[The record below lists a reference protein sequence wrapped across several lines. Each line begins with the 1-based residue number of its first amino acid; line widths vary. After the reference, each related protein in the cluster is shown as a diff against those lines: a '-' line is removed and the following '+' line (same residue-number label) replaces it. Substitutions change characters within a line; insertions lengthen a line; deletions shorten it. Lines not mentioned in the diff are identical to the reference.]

1 MVFNTT
7 FNNISGNCS
16 TQRKTSDK
24 VTDSTQRKTSDKVT
38 DSTQRKTSDKVT
50 DKNYD
55 IMLYGVH
62 PTRVAFELTMH

>member
-24 VTDSTQRKTSDKVT
+24 VTDKLYHLRIDRNFCSVHEEITSI
-38 DSTQRKTSDKVT
+38 R
-50 DKNYD
+50 
-55 IMLYGVH
+55 LYTPGYA
-62 PTRVAFELTMH
+62 RVICSLDAK

>member
-7 FNNISGNCS
+7 FNNISGNC
-16 TQRKTSDK
+16 
-24 VTDSTQRKTSDKVT
+24 
-38 DSTQRKTSDKVT
+38 RKTSDKVT

>member
-7 FNNISGNCS
+7 FNNISGNC
-16 TQRKTSDK
+16 
-24 VTDSTQRKTSDKVT
+24 STQRKTSDKVT